1 MDFSK
6 IKKLRKYNR
15 KDALK
20 SLLSLT
26 TSESEYYMVGNRKFA
41 SLPNYKKIDNFI
53 ATHNLTDKYTAQ
65 DLYRWHKIITS
76 SCDKGKIDF
85 LNEHNFKMDDTF
97 TIPEFFEY
105 AKQYWGGEIIEL
117 VEEKMNEMKN
127 NEEKDKKE

>member
-1 MDFSK
+1 MKNLMQID
-6 IKKLRKYNR
+6 KKQGLEKL
-15 KDALK
+15 LK
-20 SLLSLT
+20 LVNT
-26 TSESEYYMVGNRKFA
+26 NKEYYVIGDKKFA
-41 SLPNYKKIDNFI
+41 TPPNYKKLENFM

-65 DLYRWHKIITS
+65 DLYRWHKIMTS